1 MATSAGTV
9 RRPATLALVMLG
21 LATFPFW
28 AGNLYQLHIGAL
40 IGAYWVLIAGL
51 NLVAGY
57 AGPISVGHV
66 GLLSVG
72 AYAFAILA
80 GTHGMPAGPAIVLA
94 GAVGG
99 ICGLVLGLP
108 SLRLPGFY
116 FAMSTL
122 ACSLIVG
129 EVALAQQGLTGGG
142 VGIAVPGFPAPFD
155 TPRGL
160 YWLILIVGALVT
172 WLTWNVARRLWGRA
186 LVAVRDSEV
195 TAKAIGIP
203 VFRLKLTVFVFSG
216 FTAGVAGALF
226 GSLQSYITPDTFVFE
241 LGLFFYVC
249 IIIGGRGNIVGPLIG
264 TAVLTVLPE
273 LASPL
278 AKLGN
283 FLYGLLLL
291 VVVLLVPEGIGRLIE
306 TLVARM
312 RGRRLE
318 SKPLAPDLVRLAAAL
333 RTETTD
339 TRIASSLQARG
350 ITRRFGGVVALS
362 EVTLDVHP
370 GEVHGLIG
378 PNGSGKTTLLNLFS
392 GYYRP
397 DAGRI
402 LLGEEDLSLAAV
414 QRRPRV
420 GVARTFQK
428 PRLLPGLTVLD
439 NAMIGGW
446 SDTRAGFVATALG
459 LPRPGRE
466 ERELRARAAE
476 LLHGVG
482 LGAVLERRADLLEHA
497 EQRFLE
503 IARALM
509 TRPRFILLDEPA
521 GGLTGAEMG
530 HLGAIIKVLKDA
542 GVGVLLIEHHTDF
555 VFRFCDRVTTLDLG
569 KVIKHGSPEEV
580 RTDPEVIRVY
590 LGA

>member
-1 MATSAGTV
+1 MSVGNL
-9 RRPATLALVMLG
+9 RRPAVLALVMLG
-21 LATFPFW
+21 LATLPFW
-28 AGNLYQLHIGAL
+28 AGNRYQLHVAAL
-40 IGAYWVLIAGL
+40 IGTYWVLIAGL

-72 AYAFAILA
+72 AYSFAILA
-80 GTHGMPAGPAIVLA
+80 GTHGMHAAPAIVLA
-94 GAVGG
+94 GSIGG
-99 ICGLVLGLP
+99 VCGLVLGLP

-122 ACSLIVG
+122 AFSLIVG
-129 EVALAQQGLTGGG
+129 ELALAQQSLTGGG

-155 TPRGL
+155 TPQGT
-160 YWLILIVGALVT
+160 YWLILSVASVVT
-172 WLTWNVARRLWGRA
+172 WLTWNVARRVWGRA
-186 LVAVRDSEV
+186 LIAVRDSDV
-195 TAKAIGIP
+195 TAKAVGIP
-203 VFRLKLTVFVFSG
+203 VLRLKLTVFVFSG
-216 FTAGVAGALF
+216 VTAGVAGALF
-226 GSLQSYITPDTFVFE
+226 GSLQSYITPETFVFE
-241 LGLFFYVC
+241 MGLFFFVC
-249 IIIGGRGNIVGPLIG
+249 IIIGGRGSIVGPLVG
-264 TAVLTVLPE
+264 TAVLTALPE
-273 LASPL
+273 VASPL
-278 AKLGN
+278 AKMGN

-291 VVVLLVPEGIGRLIE
+291 VVVLLVPEGIGSLLERL
-306 TLVARM
+306 VDRV

-318 SKPLAPDLVRLAAAL
+318 SKPVAPDLVRLAAAIKVE
-333 RTETTD
+333 RSETPVM
-339 TRIASSLQARG
+339 SSLQARG

-362 EVTLDVHP
+362 DVTLDVHP

-397 DAGRI
+397 DAGKI
-402 LLGEEDLSLAAV
+402 LLDDEDLSPAAV
-414 QRRPRV
+414 QRRPRI

-428 PRLLPGLTVLD
+428 PRLLPGLSVLD

-446 SDTRAGFVATALG
+446 PDTRAGFVASALG
-459 LPRPGRE
+459 LPRPDRE
-466 ERELRARAAE
+466 DRQLRARARE
-476 LLHGVG
+476 LLQGVG
-482 LGAVLERRADLLEHA
+482 LGPILDRRASLLEHA

-503 IARALM
+503 IARGLM

-521 GGLTGAEMG
+521 GGLTGAEIG
-530 HLGAIIKVLKDA
+530 HLGAIIEVMRDA

-555 VFRFCDRVTTLDLG
+555 VFRISDRVTTLDLG
-569 KVIKHGSPEEV
+569 KVIKHGSPKEV

>member
-1 MATSAGTV
+1 MSV
-9 RRPATLALVMLG
+9 RNRRRPAALALVMLG
-21 LATFPFW
+21 LATLPFW
-28 AGNLYQLHIGAL
+28 AGNRYQLHVAAL
-40 IGAYWVLIAGL
+40 IGTYWVLIAGL

-72 AYAFAILA
+72 SYSFAILA
-80 GTHGMPAGPAIVLA
+80 GTHGMHAALAIVVA
-94 GAVGG
+94 ASIGG
-99 ICGLVLGLP
+99 ICGFILGLP

-122 ACSLIVG
+122 AFSLIVG
-129 EVALAQQGLTGGG
+129 ELALALQSLTGGG

-155 TPRGL
+155 TPRGT
-160 YWLILIVGALVT
+160 YWLILIVGSVVT
-172 WLTWNVARRLWGRA
+172 WLTWNVARRVWGRA

-195 TAKAIGIP
+195 TAKAVGIP
-203 VFRLKLTVFVFSG
+203 ILRLKLTVFVFSG
-216 FTAGVAGALF
+216 VTAGAAGALF

-241 LGLFFYVC
+241 MGLFFFVC
-249 IIIGGRGNIVGPLIG
+249 IIIGGRGSIVGPLVG
-264 TAVLTVLPE
+264 TAVLTALPE
-273 LASPL
+273 VASPL
-278 AKLGN
+278 AKMGN

-306 TLVARM
+306 LLVDRL
-312 RGRRLE
+312 RRRRLQ
-318 SKPLAPDLVRLAAAL
+318 SKPVAPDLVRLAAAIKTG
-333 RTETTD
+333 RGETQVG
-339 TRIASSLQARG
+339 SSLQARG

-362 EVTLDVHP
+362 DVTLDVHP
-370 GEVHGLIG
+370 GEIHGLIG

-397 DAGRI
+397 DAGQI
-402 LLGEEDLSLAAV
+402 VLDDEDLSPAAV
-414 QRRPRV
+414 QRRPRI

-446 SDTRAGFVATALG
+446 PDTRAGFVASALG
-459 LPRPGRE
+459 LRRPDRE
-466 ERELRARAAE
+466 DRQLRARARE

-482 LGAVLERRADLLEHA
+482 LGAVLDRRANVLEHA

-503 IARALM
+503 IARGLM
-509 TRPRFILLDEPA
+509 VRPRFILLDEPA
-521 GGLTGAEMG
+521 GGLTGPEIG
-530 HLGAIIKVLKDA
+530 HLGAIIEVMRDA

-555 VFRFCDRVTTLDLG
+555 VFRFSDRVTTLDLG
-569 KVIKHGSPEEV
+569 KVIKHGTPEEV

>member
-1 MATSAGTV
+1 MSSGRF

-21 LATFPFW
+21 LVTLPLW
-28 AGNLYQLHIGAL
+28 VGNLYQLHVAAL
-40 IGAYWVLIAGL
+40 IGTYWVLIAGL

-57 AGPISVGHV
+57 TGPISVGHV

-72 AYAFAILA
+72 AYSFAILA
-80 GTHGMPAGPAIVLA
+80 GTHGMHAAPAIVLA
-94 GAVGG
+94 GAIGG

-122 ACSLIVG
+122 AFSLIVG
-129 EVALAQQGLTGGG
+129 ELALSQQGLTGGG

-155 TPRGL
+155 TPRGI
-160 YWLILIVGALVT
+160 YWLILIIGSVVT
-172 WLTWNVARRLWGRA
+172 WLTWNVARRVWGRA
-186 LVAVRDSEV
+186 LIAVRDSEV
-195 TAKAIGIP
+195 TAKAVGIP
-203 VFRLKLTVFVFSG
+203 VLRLKLTVFVFSG
-216 FTAGVAGALF
+216 VTAGVAGALF

-241 LGLFFYVC
+241 MGLFFFVC
-249 IIIGGRGNIVGPLIG
+249 IIIGGRGSIVGPLIG
-264 TAVLTVLPE
+264 TAVLTALPE
-273 LASPL
+273 VASPL

-291 VVVLLVPEGIGRLIE
+291 VVVLLAPEGIGRLGE
-306 TLVARM
+306 MLVVRM
-312 RGRRLE
+312 RGRRLQ
-318 SKPLAPDLVRLAAAL
+318 SKPVGPDLVRLAAAIRMG
-333 RTETTD
+333 RTETH
-339 TRIASSLQARG
+339 IMSSLQARG

-370 GEVHGLIG
+370 GEIHGLIG
-378 PNGSGKTTLLNLFS
+378 PNGSGKTTLLNLLS

-397 DAGRI
+397 DAGKI
-402 LLGEEDLSLAAV
+402 LLDDEDLSLAAV
-414 QRRPRV
+414 QRRPRI

-446 SDTRAGFVATALG
+446 PDTRAGFVATALG
-459 LPRPGRE
+459 LPRPARE
-466 ERELRARAAE
+466 DRQLRSRAAE

-482 LGAVLERRADLLEHA
+482 LGGVVDRRANLLEHA

-503 IARALM
+503 IARGLM
-509 TRPRFILLDEPA
+509 MRPRFILLDEPA
-521 GGLTGAEMG
+521 GGLTGPEIG
-530 HLGAIIKVLKDA
+530 HLGEIIKVMRDA

-555 VFRFCDRVTTLDLG
+555 VFRCCNRVTTLDLG